1 MRYKDLVMTNLE
13 QLQNGYTQLE
23 YLLRQGAD
31 RQQILDWFEQAKE
44 KIEHIRTLVDRNPA
58 E

>member
-23 YLLRQGAD
+23 YLLRQGAN

-44 KIEHIRTLVDRNPA
+44 KLEHIRSLVDRNPA